1 MTDRITALEEQ
12 LKQAR
17 ERLRVATIERA
28 AALTGAVAPTQIS
41 TLLDGFVKL
50 DADGNLFVINAEGQR
65 RYSKDGAPFSV
76 HSAVAEF
83 LEKNPHMKKTGR
95 GERHD

>member
-1 MTDRITALEEQ
+1 MTERIAAIEEQ

-17 ERLRVATIERA
+17 EKLRVVMIENA
-28 AALTGAVAPTQIS
+28 AASSGAVAPTQIS
-41 TLLDGFVKL
+41 TLLDAFVKT
-50 DADGNLFVINAEGQR
+50 DDTGSVFVINAKGQR
-65 RYSKDGAPFSV
+65 RFDRNGAPFSV

>member
-12 LKQAR
+12 LKQTW

-41 TLLDGFVKL
+41 TLLDAFVKT
-50 DADGNLFVINAEGQR
+50 DDTGSVFVINTEGQR
-65 RYSKDGAPFSV
+65 RFDRNGAPFSV

-83 LEKNPHMKKTGR
+83 LEKNPHMKKTG
-95 GERHD
+95 ERHD